1 MSSHVS
7 TVLSLGRQGHRSVQM
22 AFKCPQESG
31 VARHLTLIP
40 MSVAIIHHLLP
51 KKLKPMGRL
60 PLLPPSL
67 SVARERFRL
76 DERLER
82 FEERLRLLER
92 FDDRDDGMPYTHD
105 AENNFGDNRP
115 GADDVINRVDD
126 MSTRS
131 KEGWRS
137 PHFLGVKEIEQYS
150 QAEHP
155 SPVQMTV
162 HISQCCSIVIL
173 LRSKPG
179 CTRRM

>member
-1 MSSHVS
+1 
-7 TVLSLGRQGHRSVQM
+7 M
-22 AFKCPQESG
+22 AFLCPQESG

-51 KKLKPMGRL
+51 KKLRPMGRL
-60 PLLPPSL
+60 PFLPAIL

-92 FDDRDDGMPYTHD
+92 FDDREDGMPYTHD
-105 AENNFGDNRP
+105 AYYNFGDNRP

-126 MSTRS
+126 SSTRS
-131 KEGWRS
+131 
-137 PHFLGVKEIEQYS
+137 KEIEQYS

-155 SPVQMTV
+155 SHFQMTV
-162 HISQCCSIVIL
+162 HINQYCSTVIL
-173 LRSKPG
+173 LRIKPG
-179 CTRRM
+179 CTRRV